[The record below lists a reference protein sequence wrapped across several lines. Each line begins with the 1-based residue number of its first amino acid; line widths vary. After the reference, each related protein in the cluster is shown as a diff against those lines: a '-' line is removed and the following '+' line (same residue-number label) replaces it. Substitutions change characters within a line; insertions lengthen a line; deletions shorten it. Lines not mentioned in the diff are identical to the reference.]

1 MNDFISFQKREKKT
15 PTLKFQETISGL
27 DKFWLLFPFFL
38 LVQLFLDV
46 G

>member
-1 MNDFISFQKREKKT
+1 MTYLLSEKGKKI
-15 PTLKFQETISGL
+15 LKFQETISGL
-27 DKFWLLFPFFL
+27 GKFWLLFPF